1 MYDFEYIF
9 VNNNM
14 NNLNLI
20 NSENKLIQAIFA
32 NDEDMVRSSKLRYIR
47 QITEDYTALILSI
60 YLQNFKLAELLLEE
74 ADIST

>member
-9 VNNNM
+9 VNNM